1 MEIDRKIKNVIS
13 QYQRERRNYKKM
25 KKSGAGQ
32 HFTPKWFGFNAMSFI
47 HDKNKPRKGVQIGGE
62 YEVSFLF
69 ILNLNFKGFRY
80 SQKN

>member
-1 MEIDRKIKNVIS
+1 MEIDRKIKNIIL
-13 QYQRERRNYKKM
+13 QYQHERMKYKKM
-25 KKSGAGQ
+25 KKSDAGQ
-32 HFTPKWFGFNAMSFI
+32 HFTPKWFGYNAMSFI

-62 YEVSFLF
+62 YEISFLF